1 MLKDKDSYSDKKD
14 FPQICLYVLYTG
26 NRKDFP
32 RTQKLSDLIGDTD
45 IDITVHFICGSDF
58 EDGPVYEY
66 ASFVDI
72 FTKNL
77 IGSSCYKETIEKT
90 IRECEEKG
98 ILTEFIAENRG
109 KLMDLLEDRYLN
121 PEKLCAQETYNY
133 RMEGKEE
140 GISEGRNERTAEIA
154 ERLIQLDVPIETI
167 CASTDLS
174 EEEVLRL
181 KEKLS

>member
-1 MLKDKDSYSDKKD
+1 M
-14 FPQICLYVLYTG
+14 TG
-26 NRKDFP
+26 
-32 RTQKLSDLIGDTD
+32 
-45 IDITVHFICGSDF
+45 
-58 EDGPVYEY
+58 
-66 ASFVDI
+66 
-72 FTKNL
+72 
-77 IGSSCYKETIEKT
+77 
-90 IRECEEKG
+90 
-98 ILTEFIAENRG
+98 NRG

-140 GISEGRNERTAEIA
+140 GISEGISQGRNERTAEIA